1 MLDFLSSSI
10 GKKVIMSLS
19 GLFLLVF
26 LALHAAINL
35 TALFS
40 ETLYNQACEFMGS
53 GFVLP
58 FVPVLALGFIV
69 HILVSLRIEF
79 QNWNCRPNSMRY
91 RVPTQTK
98 ASSWASKNMLAL
110 GVIVLG
116 LLAIHFFHFWS
127 KMQLPELLGNHGAEN
142 PRQLIINLFQ
152 NPVWCVVYIA
162 WFVAIFYH
170 VSHGFWSAFQ
180 SLGLNNS
187 KWLPRLQFL
196 AKIYAV
202 VIFLAYAAIP
212 VCVLTGLHAE
222 GTPAACVAS
231 ENADEGTETTTE
243 NAAEGTE
250 TTTENAA
257 EGTEATAENA
267 AEGTEATTENAAE
280 ANNG

>member
-1 MLDFLSSSI
+1 MLAFLSSSI

-58 FVPVLALGFIV
+58 FVPVLALGFVI
-69 HILVSLRIEF
+69 HILVSLRVEF
-79 QNWNCRPNSMRY
+79 QNWNCRPSAMRY

-127 KMQLPELLGNHGAEN
+127 KMQLPELLGKHGAEN
-142 PRQLIINLFQ
+142 PRQLIIDLFA

-187 KWLPRLQFL
+187 KWLPRLQYL

-212 VCVLTGLHAE
+212 VCVLTGCYGDKWAVGCE
-222 GTPAACVAS
+222 EAPACVAT
-231 ENADEGTETTTE
+231 EEVADVE
-243 NAAEGTE
+243 
-250 TTTENAA
+250 
-257 EGTEATAENA
+257 EATAEEA
-267 AEGTEATTENAAE
+267 EATTGAE
-280 ANNG
+280 EATAE

>member
-127 KMQLPELLGNHGAEN
+127 KMQLPELLGNHGAKN

-187 KWLPRLQFL
+187 KWLPRLQYL

-212 VCVLTGLHAE
+212 VCFLTGCSGDKWAVGCE
-222 GTPAACVAS
+222 EAPACVAT
-231 ENADEGTETTTE
+231 EEAADVE
-243 NAAEGTE
+243 
-250 TTTENAA
+250 
-257 EGTEATAENA
+257 EATAEEA
-267 AEGTEATTENAAE
+267 EATTDAE
-280 ANNG
+280 EATAE

>member
-1 MLDFLSSSI
+1 MLAFLSSSI

-58 FVPVLALGFIV
+58 FVPVLALGFII
-69 HILVSLRIEF
+69 HILVSLRVEF
-79 QNWNCRPNSMRY
+79 QNWNCRPSSMRY

-116 LLAIHFFHFWS
+116 LLLVHLFHFWS
-127 KMQLPELLGNHGAEN
+127 KMQLPELTGGHPAEN
-142 PRQLIINLFQ
+142 PRQLIVDLFA

-187 KWLPRLQFL
+187 KWLPRLQYL

-202 VIFLAYAAIP
+202 VIFLAYVVIP
-212 VCVLTGLHAE
+212 VGVLTGCYGDKLPTACE
-222 GTPAACVAS
+222 EAACA
-231 ENADEGTETTTE
+231 ATEE
-243 NAAEGTE
+243 AEVE
-250 TTTENAA
+250 
-257 EGTEATAENA
+257 EATADEA
-267 AEGTEATTENAAE
+267 AATTETQEAKAAK
-280 ANNG
+280 

>member
-1 MLDFLSSSI
+1 MLAFLSSSI

-58 FVPVLALGFIV
+58 FVPVLALGFII
-69 HILVSLRIEF
+69 HILVSLRVEF
-79 QNWNCRPNSMRY
+79 QNWNCRPSAMRY

-127 KMQLPELLGNHGAEN
+127 KMQLPELLGKHGAEN
-142 PRQLIINLFQ
+142 PRQLIIDLFK
-152 NPVWCVVYIA
+152 NPVWCVLYLA

-196 AKIYAV
+196 AKVYAV
-202 VIFLAYAAIP
+202 VVFVAYAAIP

-222 GTPAACVAS
+222 GTPAVAACVATEDADS
-231 ENADEGTETTTE
+231 EAATADE
-243 NAAEGTE
+243 AA
-250 TTTENAA
+250 
-257 EGTEATAENA
+257 
-267 AEGTEATTENAAE
+267 ATTEVEETEAAE
-280 ANNG
+280 

>member
-1 MLDFLSSSI
+1 MLAFLSSSI

-26 LALHAAINL
+26 LAFHAALNL

-40 ETLYNQACEFMGS
+40 ESFYNQACEFMGS
-53 GFVLP
+53 GFVMPL
-58 FVPVLALGFIV
+58 VPVLALGFIV
-69 HILVSLRIEF
+69 HILVSLRVEF
-79 QNWNCRPNSMRY
+79 QNWNCRPNAMRY

-127 KMQLPELLGNHGAEN
+127 KMQLPEMLGKHGAEN
-142 PRQLIINLFQ
+142 PRQLIIDLFK
-152 NPVWCVVYIA
+152 NPVWCVLYLA

-187 KWLPRLQFL
+187 KWLPRLQCL
-196 AKIYAV
+196 AKVYAV
-202 VIFLAYAAIP
+202 VVFVAYAAIP
-212 VCVLTGLHAE
+212 VCVLTGCYGE
-222 GTPAACVAS
+222 GTPVEPAACVA
-231 ENADEGTETTTE
+231 TE
-243 NAAEGTE
+243 
-250 TTTENAA
+250 
-257 EGTEATAENA
+257 EAVE
-267 AEGTEATTENAAE
+267 EETEATTEEAAAE
-280 ANNG
+280 EAEATAETDANNA